1 MCCIAVAFFAGV
13 VAIAPPGTAAAAT
26 ANSIT
31 PPDSAASATAPSDS
45 AAAATVPPDSAA
57 ARPATPNATSMTP
70 ADEANL
76 PPLLPPPDST
86 LGAALRQGGYILV
99 FRHAITDWSQRDTD
113 GEKYEDRKTQRNLSE
128 AGRVQ
133 SKEIGKAIAAARIPI
148 GDVQASPMWRC
159 RDTAELAF
167 GHHKTNPD
175 LVRRGAQPREARVRM
190 LGTVPKK
197 GTNTVLVTHQ
207 DQLVPLVT
215 GLRREQLREGEAL
228 IVKPLGNGK
237 YEVLAQAGLDHWR
250 ALASHKP

>member
-1 MCCIAVAFFAGV
+1 MIRFSPFMCRIALALLAGVLTIAPAVAFAAV
-13 VAIAPPGTAAAAT
+13 PDSLAAPDTAAAST
-26 ANSIT
+26 
-31 PPDSAASATAPSDS
+31 TAPD
-45 AAAATVPPDSAA
+45 TAA
-57 ARPATPNATSMTP
+57 ARTATPVPTSMTP
-70 ADEANL
+70 ADEANQ
-76 PPLLPPPDST
+76 PPLLPPPDSA
-86 LGAALRQGGYILV
+86 LGAALQKGGYILV

-113 GEKYEDRKTQRNLSE
+113 GAKFEDRKTQRNLSE

-133 SKEIGKAIAAARIPI
+133 SKEIGKAIAAAGIPI

-175 LVRRGAQPREARVRM
+175 LFSRGTKPREARVRM

-207 DQLVPLVT
+207 DQLMPLVT

-228 IVKPLGNGK
+228 ILKPLGDGK
-237 YEVLAQAGLDHWR
+237 YEVLAQVGLEQWR
-250 ALASHKP
+250 ALALHKP